1 MRDHI
6 QFFVLFSLLEVLITT
21 LYFLIVKTINQTILI
36 GVVLYLAGMFTAYLS
51 YRAVLYHERKKEM
64 LEMLP

>member
-6 QFFVLFSLLEVLITT
+6 QFFVLFSLLEVLVTA
-21 LYFLIVKTINQTILI
+21 LYFLLVNTVNQTILI
-36 GVVLYLAGMFTAYLS
+36 GAVLYLAGMFTAYLN

-64 LEMLP
+64 LEALP